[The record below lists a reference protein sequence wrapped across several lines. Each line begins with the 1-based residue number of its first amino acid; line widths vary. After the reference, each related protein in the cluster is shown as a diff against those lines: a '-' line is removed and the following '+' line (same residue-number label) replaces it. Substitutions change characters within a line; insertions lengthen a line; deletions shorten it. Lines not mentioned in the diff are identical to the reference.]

1 MAKVVSI
8 VTIKLKKYDVI
19 ELVYSIIVLSVLIY
33 ISFHSFSFQT
43 ITYNMKYYNKPK
55 IDQSYS
61 IEDPSTKNPVFI
73 KPYVKQ
79 VSKPI
84 YASA

>member
-1 MAKVVSI
+1 MAEVVSFVI
-8 VTIKLKKYDVI
+8 IKLKKYDVI
-19 ELVYSIIVLSVLIY
+19 ELVYSIIILSVLIY

-55 IDQSYS
+55 IDQSYAV
-61 IEDPSTKNPVFI
+61 EDPSTRHPVFI

-79 VSKPI
+79 ISKPI